1 MSTFENMPP
10 PRSRRNATGE
20 TSEAAALYMA
30 PKAPRLRDQVLA
42 TIEDQPATPEQVQ
55 ARLKAGG
62 VHHLVSAIRP
72 RCTELKGLGLICDS
86 GQRSLGE
93 SGRCKSVVWRA
104 TTAEERAAFAAAVPS
119 PSGPGGQK

>member
-1 MSTFENMPP
+1 MTSHRQGPGP
-10 PRSRRNATGE
+10 QWRRNATGE
-20 TSEAAALYMA
+20 TSEAAARYMA

-42 TIEDQPATPEQVQ
+42 AIELQPATPEEIQ
-55 ARLKAGG
+55 ARLKASG

-86 GQRSLGE
+86 GQRGVGE

-104 TTAEERAAFAAAVPS
+104 TTADERAAFAATAADA
-119 PSGPGGQK
+119 SGQGGQE